1 MKLFGIWDLEFWI
14 SADNCQRF
22 AFSAFVLS
30 CSRILL
36 SATDEPHRTHNV
48 VDGLCA
54 GCSVS
59 VAGMETLRAGCLPE
73 TDRGDTVGGGFH
85 FYGTGLLCGGT
96 VHGFTLILS
105 SSILAGLWKVT
116 VYLTGFSS
124 FFLLS
129 AVLMAGLTPPVRR
142 WALALSALKLVVY
155 LAWMVTHDDFLFVV
169 YDYGSAMILILIF
182 QVWAF
187 YKHQSSAA
195 GWIVGGIL
203 LSFVGAAIQQSG
215 LSLYQHF
222 NHNDLFHIVQMG
234 AFYLLYRGGNALC
247 A

>member
-1 MKLFGIWDLEFWI
+1 MKLWAG
-14 SADNCQRF
+14 
-22 AFSAFVLS
+22 AFFSTALASF
-30 CSRILL
+30 
-36 SATDEPHRTHNV
+36 
-48 VDGLCA
+48 
-54 GCSVS
+54 
-59 VAGMETLRAGCLPE
+59 
-73 TDRGDTVGGGFH
+73 VGGTF
-85 FYGTGLLCGGT
+85 
-96 VHGFTLILS
+96 HGFTLILS

-129 AVLMAGLTPPVRR
+129 AVLMAGLTPPVSR
-142 WALALSALKLVVY
+142 WALVLSALKLVVY

-182 QVWAF
+182 QVYAF
-187 YKHQSSAA
+187 YKLQSSAA

-215 LSLYQHF
+215 VSLHQHF
-222 NHNDLFHIVQMG
+222 NHNDLIHIVQMG

>member
-1 MKLFGIWDLEFWI
+1 
-14 SADNCQRF
+14 
-22 AFSAFVLS
+22 
-30 CSRILL
+30 
-36 SATDEPHRTHNV
+36 
-48 VDGLCA
+48 
-54 GCSVS
+54 
-59 VAGMETLRAGCLPE
+59 
-73 TDRGDTVGGGFH
+73 VGGTF
-85 FYGTGLLCGGT
+85 
-96 VHGFTLILS
+96 HGFTLILS

-187 YKHQSSAA
+187 YKHQPSAA
-195 GWIVGGIL
+195 GWVQRFNKADFPCINTSITMI
-203 LSFVGAAIQQSG
+203 SFTSCRWGPFICSIEEETRFA
-215 LSLYQHF
+215 
-222 NHNDLFHIVQMG
+222 
-234 AFYLLYRGGNALC
+234 RRETK
-247 A
+247 